1 MIDKII
7 KYSAQRLGIGQLPTF
22 LRKRKMVAWL
32 RSLLQ
37 PLESLHG
44 SFITE
49 RADALYRL
57 SHNGQVCYLEKVL
70 NDKYDPERK
79 RIYITDGNK
88 HSRTYIYTRAEQR
101 PKYLGKL
108 FLQLRDAYADTG
120 VDFIV
125 KVPQELYKEND
136 YEKMALIDYYR
147 LASKRYRIEPF

>member
-57 SHNGQVCYLEKVL
+57 SH
-70 NDKYDPERK
+70 DKYDPERK